1 MTECELARLLSGV
14 RESSQSDQFAALA
27 LPLLKPLYNFA
38 HWLTRDAAEAED
50 LVQDAY
56 VRALK
61 GFGGF
66 QPGTNFKAWMFRI
79 VRNTFLS
86 SRAGLK
92 AVHVPLE
99 DEEGDEIE
107 LPAVTETPES
117 ALVGVRTREQ
127 IQAALERLPQNF
139 REVILLCDVEEM
151 RYQEIAELLEI
162 PLGTVM
168 SRIARGRKLLRG
180 MLAEAQ
186 IRR

>member
-1 MTECELARLLSGV
+1 VTECELARLLSGV

-86 SRAGLK
+86 SRAGVK

-99 DEEGDEIE
+99 DEEGEEIE
-107 LPAVTETPES
+107 LPAVTDTPES

>member
-1 MTECELARLLSGV
+1 MQKNEHHEA
-14 RESSQSDQFAALA
+14 FADLA

-38 HWLTRDAAEAED
+38 HWLTRDASEAED

-56 VRALK
+56 IKAMK

-79 VRNTFLS
+79 VRNTFLT
-86 SRAGLK
+86 SRSK
-92 AVHVPLE
+92 AQVVHVGLH
-99 DEEGDEIE
+99 DEEGEEID

-117 ALVGVRTREQ
+117 VLIGTRTKEQLQEALG
-127 IQAALERLPQNF
+127 RLPANF
-139 REVILLCDVEEM
+139 KEVILLCDVEEM
-151 RYQEIAELLEI
+151 RYQEIADLLEI

>member
-1 MTECELARLLSGV
+1 MKD
-14 RESSQSDQFAALA
+14 SSQSEAFAALA

-38 HWLTRDAAEAED
+38 HWLTRDHHEAED

-56 VRALK
+56 MRAMK
-61 GFGGF
+61 GFSGF

-86 SRAGLK
+86 SRAGTK
-92 AVHVPLE
+92 AIHVSLE
-99 DEEGDEIE
+99 DEDGDEIE

-117 ALVGVRTREQ
+117 VLAGARTREQ

-151 RYQEIAELLEI
+151 RYQEIADLLEI
-162 PLGTVM
+162 PLGT
-168 SRIARGRKLLRG
+168 
-180 MLAEAQ
+180 
-186 IRR
+186 

>member
-1 MTECELARLLSGV
+1 MQKNEQQEAFS
-14 RESSQSDQFAALA
+14 ELA

-38 HWLTRDAAEAED
+38 HWLTRDATEAED

-56 VRALK
+56 IKAMR

-79 VRNTFLS
+79 VRNTFLTA
-86 SRAGLK
+86 RAK
-92 AVHVPLE
+92 QSFTHVSLQ
-99 DEEGDEIE
+99 DEEGEEIE
-107 LPAVTETPES
+107 LPAATDTPET
-117 ALVGVRTREQ
+117 ALLGTRTRQQLQE
-127 IQAALERLPQNF
+127 ALERLPANF
-139 REVILLCDVEEM
+139 KEVILLCDVEEM
-151 RYQEIAELLEI
+151 RYQEIADLLEI

>member
-1 MTECELARLLSGV
+1 VKSTRHQEE
-14 RESSQSDQFAALA
+14 FAALA
-27 LPLLKPLYNFA
+27 LPLLRPLYNFA
-38 HWLTRDAAEAED
+38 HWLTRDATEAED

-56 VRALK
+56 IKAMK

-66 QPGTNFKAWMFRI
+66 RPGTNFKAWMFRI
-79 VRNTFLS
+79 VRNTFLT
-86 SRAGLK
+86 SRMKSQVIQVGLQD
-92 AVHVPLE
+92 E
-99 DEEGDEIE
+99 DGEEIE
-107 LPAVTETPES
+107 LPAVTDTPET
-117 ALVGVRTREQ
+117 ALMGSRTRQQLQE
-127 IQAALERLPQNF
+127 ALERLPANF

-151 RYQEIAELLEI
+151 RYQEIADLLEI

>member
-1 MTECELARLLSGV
+1 VKDRA
-14 RESSQSDQFAALA
+14 QSEAFAALA

-38 HWLTRDAAEAED
+38 HWLTRDHHEAED

-56 VRALK
+56 MRAMK
-61 GFGGF
+61 GFSGF

-79 VRNTFLS
+79 VRNTFLTS
-86 SRAGLK
+86 K
-92 AVHVPLE
+92 AAAKAIHVPLE
-99 DEEGDEIE
+99 DEDGEEIE
-107 LPAVTETPES
+107 LPAMTETPES

-127 IQAALERLPQNF
+127 IQSALERLPQNF

-151 RYQEIAELLEI
+151 RYQEIADLLEI

-180 MLAEAQ
+180 MLAEAELK
-186 IRR
+186 R